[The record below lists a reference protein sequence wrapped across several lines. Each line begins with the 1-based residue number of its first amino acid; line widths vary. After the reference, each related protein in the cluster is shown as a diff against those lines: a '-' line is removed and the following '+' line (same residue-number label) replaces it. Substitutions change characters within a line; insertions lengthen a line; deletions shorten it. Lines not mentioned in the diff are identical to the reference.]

1 MTQPSQGVGASSTP
15 DRPYASS
22 PALLGHS
29 RAESPA
35 LHHKVHV
42 ALTLATFVLGGVA
55 FGLGMVV
62 AAHLAAVLL
71 GATGVA
77 IGLWCQ
83 LTSESTGQRWF
94 DIVGLGAAAVGMG
107 LGFGH
112 GGFGS

>member
-1 MTQPSQGVGASSTP
+1 V
-15 DRPYASS
+15 
-22 PALLGHS
+22 
-29 RAESPA
+29 
-35 LHHKVHV
+35 
-42 ALTLATFVLGGVA
+42 LTLVTFVLGCLA
-55 FGLGMVV
+55 FGLGLVV

-94 DIVGLGAAAVGMG
+94 DVVGLGAAAIGMG